1 MNKKTIWITGGS
13 TGIGKA
19 LAIKFSSKGWNVAVS
34 ARRVE
39 LLNELCNQ
47 YENITAF
54 PLDVTHKENC
64 FEVFNEIK
72 NKFLT
77 FISFLLVTFGAS
89 VIGSLATINYKEP
102 WYSLL
107 NKPTFNPPD
116 WVFGPVWTTLYLMMT
131 LAIWLFWHSNNRNK
145 NTVYV
150 YLIHL
155 VFNTTW
161 SVVFF
166 VFHNMVLAL
175 FILILLIGLIIN
187 LILRFKRV
195 NVVSSY
201 LMIPYLLWCSFAL
214 FLNINLIMIN

>member
-1 MNKKTIWITGGS
+1 M
-13 TGIGKA
+13 
-19 LAIKFSSKGWNVAVS
+19 F
-34 ARRVE
+34 
-39 LLNELCNQ
+39 
-47 YENITAF
+47 
-54 PLDVTHKENC
+54 
-64 FEVFNEIK
+64 K

-89 VIGSLATINYKEP
+89 AIGSLATINYKEP

-107 NKPTFNPPD
+107 NKPAFNPPD

-150 YLIHL
+150 YLVHL

-175 FILILLIGLIIN
+175 FVLILLIGLIIN

-195 NVVSSY
+195 NVVSAY